1 MLQKN
6 RKLKKAAAKVICNPF
21 ANHEST
27 KAIKENSI
35 GKNLSAGNS
44 HLPKVS
50 VYDVEKPYEILIVIK
65 STDMDEIP
73 PKLIKLFENVLR
85 KPLAIVINNSF
96 DKGMFPDNT
105 RIACVSPWINTLR
118 INIL

>member
-1 MLQKN
+1 
-6 RKLKKAAAKVICNPF
+6 
-21 ANHEST
+21 
-27 KAIKENSI
+27 
-35 GKNLSAGNS
+35 
-44 HLPKVS
+44 
-50 VYDVEKPYEILIVIK
+50 
-65 STDMDEIP
+65 MDEIP